1 MKTFLLAPFAAATA
15 CLAQVPDAPTTSAP
29 TVAST
34 LPATPHLLLD
44 TVGPD
49 GWRTRLGPTNL
60 GSLLASEQGRALWQ
74 PSVLPMLGQVKAMLG
89 GDEAGTAAEQRLL
102 GHQGRIRIGVWLDLE
117 ARNAGDAMAMATL
130 IEGDGRTDLPSLASD
145 LHKLLAMAIGGDE
158 GKLELAGAP
167 REVRR
172 QDGAAFV
179 LPFVA
184 GNHVLLAVGP
194 EPLVPVVFAAMQKL
208 GADATG
214 KPPLPNTP
222 ALRLQLDLAPL
233 IANTIAKEG
242 ARDARMMKGLGLPS
256 LGLLAMSVAAAGP
269 HVQFEL
275 AQQFTSDDRGL
286 FAALLPATAGV
297 PATHGLVPTTAASWK
312 VGRFDFHGL
321 YRAAITAIASMQ
333 EQTPGELTEDLRKE
347 CGIDPDTELLAHTT
361 DEMLLWH
368 APLDELDR
376 IERTD
381 WTLAIGLRDR
391 DAFAKG
397 LTTLLQHG
405 KPMLMREEAVTVDGV
420 ELLRYGSFG
429 YDLWLAVGPKHFVL
443 AGGKGAQANVEA
455 LLRAAK
461 SAPADA
467 PAAKALA
474 DLQRHLPPGCNGHAR
489 SEIGGFAALP
499 VAWWTMALREFVPM
513 VPFGGEGA
521 EEDDEARNQRRELL
535 KAHQLDV
542 VRTATG
548 YAERTWRW
556 RLWW

>member
-1 MKTFLLAPFAAATA
+1 MKTILLATVATA
-15 CLAQVPDAPTTSAP
+15 AVCLAQVPDAPTT
-29 TVAST
+29 
-34 LPATPHLLLD
+34 ATPAVAATVPAAPHFLLD

-74 PSVLPMLGQVKAMLG
+74 PSVLPLLGQAKAMLG
-89 GDEAGTAAEQRLL
+89 GDETGAAAEERLL
-102 GHQGRIRIGVWLDLE
+102 GHRGRIRIGVWLDLE

-130 IEGDGRTDLPSLASD
+130 IEGDGRTDLASLAND
-145 LHKLLAMAIGGDE
+145 LRTLFAMAIRGEE
-158 GKLELAGAP
+158 GKLELAGAL
-167 REVRR
+167 RDVRR
-172 QDGAAFV
+172 EDGDAFV
-179 LPFVA
+179 LPFVD

-194 EPLVPVVFAAMQKL
+194 EAMVPAVFAAMQKL

-222 ALRLQLDLAPL
+222 ALRLQLDLATL
-233 IANTIAKEG
+233 VANAIAKEG
-242 ARDARMMKGLGLPS
+242 ARDATMMKSLGLPS

-275 AQQFTSDDRGL
+275 AQQFTSDERGL

-297 PATHGLVPTTAASWK
+297 PTAHGLVPAGAASWK

-321 YRAAITAIASMQ
+321 YRAAIAALAGMQ
-333 EQTPGELTEDLRKE
+333 EQTTGELTEELRKD
-347 CGIDPDTELLAHTT
+347 CGIDPDTELLAHAT
-361 DEMLLWH
+361 DEVVFWH
-368 APLDELDR
+368 GPLDEIDR
-376 IERTD
+376 LERTD

-429 YDLWLAVGPKHFVL
+429 YDLWLAVGARHFVV
-443 AGGKGAQANVEA
+443 AGGTGARANIEA

-461 SAPADA
+461 AAPTEE

-499 VAWWTMALREFVPM
+499 VQWWTMALREFVPIA
-513 VPFGGEGA
+513 PFGNDVA
-521 EEDDEARNQRRELL
+521 EEDDEARGKRRELL

-548 YAERTWRW
+548 YAERAWRW